1 MSNNIEIR
9 NIPQCDADVPE
20 EVDDFYLKLW
30 LIRDTGATNM
40 FSPQGVADVAE
51 QLGYD
56 DFVDWLT
63 PDRGT
68 RHNEDYGELLQAD
81 VKTVA
86 VVDGEEKQE
95 ATLEIDNGEIAVEFG
110 EGSWVKKYDRY

>member
-1 MSNNIEIR
+1 MSVEIEISNR
-9 NIPQCDADVPE
+9 PVADVEVPE
-20 EVDDFYLKLW
+20 EVEDFYLKLW

-40 FSPQGVADVAE
+40 MNPQGVADVAR

-56 DFVDWLT
+56 AFVEWLE

-68 RHNEDYGELLQAD
+68 RYNDDYAKLLRSD

-86 VVDGEEKQE
+86 VVDGEERE
-95 ATLEIDNGEIAVEFG
+95 DAELEIENGEIQVAFG
-110 EGSWVKKYDRY
+110 EASWVEKFDL

>member
-1 MSNNIEIR
+1 MNPNNPEEHEALEIHMT
-9 NIPQCDADVPE
+9 PVEDVEVPD

-40 FSPQGVADVAE
+40 MNPQGVADVAD

-63 PDRGT
+63 PERGT
-68 RHNEDYGELLQAD
+68 RHNSDYAKLLQSKVD
-81 VKTVA
+81 TV
-86 VVDGEEKQE
+86 VEMENGRFNVGETSWVDG
-95 ATLEIDNGEIAVEFG
+95 FR
-110 EGSWVKKYDRY
+110 KYR

>member
-1 MSNNIEIR
+1 MSDLEIR
-9 NIPQCDADVPE
+9 NIPLADVEVPD

-40 FSPQGVADVAE
+40 MNPQGVADVAD

-56 DFVDWLT
+56 DFVEWLE
-63 PDRGT
+63 PERGT
-68 RHNEDYGELLQAD
+68 RYNDDYAALLTSD

-86 VVDGEEKQE
+86 VVDGEERE
-95 ATLEIDNGEIAVEFG
+95 DAELEIENGSVAVEFG
-110 EGSWVKKYDRY
+110 EGSWVRKYDRY